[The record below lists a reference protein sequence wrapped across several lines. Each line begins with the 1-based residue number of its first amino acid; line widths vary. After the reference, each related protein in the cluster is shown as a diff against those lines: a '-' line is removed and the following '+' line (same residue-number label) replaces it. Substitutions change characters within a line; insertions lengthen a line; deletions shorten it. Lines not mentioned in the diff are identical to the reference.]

1 MARYYNPKPVRDL
14 LRLAAIR
21 RIDIAGIWNS
31 EGNYLGH
38 GIENGMF
45 NALWPRFPCYGMPM
59 MSFLPSD
66 PGNDATYDQQIGPNW
81 GSGGVEDYWH
91 QAGDGG
97 TLYTLA
103 YPQRASAPAAVRTCF
118 DVATLSGT
126 WGSQFPLYLSATAAG
141 RWQAQNYNNYT
152 TRRNPINIANA
163 LTCTVWSAQ
172 FSSGGGSFAAV
183 LRDSDTSPNIIN
195 LGTISCAGLDGGVTK
210 TEGTAAA
217 DSARSSWG
225 GLQFFANTFVNKV
238 FASWW
243 RWAETTKTAGFALH
257 PLYSKGSMSAYD
269 MYTAIFALPQNTWN
283 HIFDVM
289 TAYQGADLSQHVA
302 IFDIN
307 EGANQAGEGSVA
319 GGAPQPGDS
328 DHPDNL
334 VWYMLQIV
342 AQIQSFWDLSGRS
355 LSNIAFNLRVTHP
368 INDDTAEAE
377 MATYRTALK
386 AIDFTA
392 NPRVTV
398 MDMAEIA
405 SRAEMVASSDYQDAT
420 HLAYSGY
427 LRVERKAWRGLLGD
441 TTWRGRGHGRTR
453 LRGRRQ

>member
-1 MARYYNPKPVRDL
+1 MAGYYNPEPVRDL
-14 LRLAAIR
+14 LNLARTR

-45 NALWPRFPCYGMPM
+45 NALWPRLPCYGMPM
-59 MSFLPSD
+59 MSFLPSN
-66 PGNDATYDQQIGPNW
+66 PGNDATYDAQIGPNW
-81 GSGGVEDYWH
+81 GSGGSDSYVV

-97 TLYTLA
+97 ALYTVA
-103 YPQRASAPAAVRTCF
+103 YPQRASAPATVRDCF
-118 DVATLSGT
+118 DVTALSGM
-126 WGSQFPLYLSATAAG
+126 WGSQFPLYLAATQAG
-141 RWQAQNYNNYT
+141 KWVAYNYNNYSV
-152 TRRNPINIANA
+152 RANPINIANA
-163 LTCTVWSAQ
+163 LTCTVWSSQ
-172 FSSGGGSFAAV
+172 FSSGGGSFSAV
-183 LRDSDTSPNIIN
+183 LRDSDTSPNVIN
-195 LGTISCAGLDGGVTK
+195 LGSISCAGTDGLVVK

-217 DSARSSWG
+217 DSARSAWG

-243 RWAETTKTAGFALH
+243 RWAETGKTAGFALH

-269 MYTAIFALPQNTWN
+269 MYTAIFALPQASWY

-289 TAYQGADLSQHVA
+289 TAYQGADLSRHVA

-307 EGANQAGEGSVA
+307 EGANQGGEGSVA

-328 DHPDNL
+328 DHPENL
-334 VWYMLQIV
+334 VWYFLQIV
-342 AQIQSFWDLSGRS
+342 AQIQGLWELSGRPTS
-355 LSNIAFNLRVTHP
+355 GIAFNLRVTHP

-377 MATYRTALK
+377 MVTYRTALK

-392 NPRVTV
+392 YPRVTV
-398 MDMAEIA
+398 MDMAEIS

-427 LRVERKAWRGLLGD
+427 LRVERKAWRGLLGGAS
-441 TTWRGRGHGRTR
+441 RKNRTYR
-453 LRGRRQ
+453 SMRRRRV